1 MNRLLVSAMTL
12 AGALATTSCLAAAA
26 GASAAA
32 AKTAAA
38 ATDSPTLARIASS
51 GVVNVGYIPTPGSF
65 AFAAPDGSTVGYSID
80 LCRHV
85 VDDIRRAL
93 ARPDLRIAF
102 RPLAPSERIPLLKSG
117 AIDLECGGN
126 TNTVARQR
134 DVDFSF
140 TFFTTGVRFLV
151 KRPLALAGA
160 ASLWRRRVAV
170 TRGTTAQDI
179 VSRLQRDQEV
189 VPVIVANDNE
199 GARLVEA
206 GQVDAFA
213 QDDVLLYALAGAAAP
228 KAALAVTGDFLSV
241 EPYAF
246 MLPKGDLALRDLV
259 DRTLSD
265 LMRSGQM
272 TALYSKWFDN
282 DRLRIPMNVYMQ
294 ENIRFPSRYGIP

>member
-1 MNRLLVSAMTL
+1 
-12 AGALATTSCLAAAA
+12 
-26 GASAAA
+26 
-32 AKTAAA
+32 
-38 ATDSPTLARIASS
+38 
-51 GVVNVGYIPTPGSF
+51 
-65 AFAAPDGSTVGYSID
+65 
-80 LCRHV
+80 
-85 VDDIRRAL
+85 
-93 ARPDLRIAF
+93 
-102 RPLAPSERIPLLKSG
+102 
-117 AIDLECGGN
+117 
-126 TNTVARQR
+126 
-134 DVDFSF
+134 
-140 TFFTTGVRFLV
+140 VRFLV

-160 ASLWRRRVAV
+160 ASLWQRRVAV

-189 VPVIVANDNE
+189 VPVIVASDNE

-213 QDDVLLYALAGAAAP
+213 QDDVLLYGLAAAADP

-246 MLPKGDLALRDLV
+246 MLPKGDLALRGLV

-272 TALYSKWFDN
+272 TALYRKWFDN

>member
-1 MNRLLVSAMTL
+1 MTL
-12 AGALATTSCLAAAA
+12 AGALATTTCLAAIAA
-26 GASAAA
+26 GAGAAA
-32 AKTAAA
+32 SKAAVTAA
-38 ATDSPTLARIASS
+38 DSPTLARIASS
-51 GVVNVGYIPTPGSF
+51 GVVHVGYIPTPGTF

-85 VDDIRRAL
+85 VDDLRRAL
-93 ARPDLRIAF
+93 VRPDLRIAF

-117 AIDLECGGN
+117 GIDLECGGN
-126 TNTVARQR
+126 TNTVARQH

-151 KRPLALAGA
+151 KRPLTLAGP
-160 ASLWRRRVAV
+160 ASLWQRRVAV

-189 VPVIVANDNE
+189 VPVIVASDNE

-213 QDDVLLYALAGAAAP
+213 QDDVLLYGLAAAADP

-272 TALYSKWFDN
+272 TTLYRKWFDN

>member
-1 MNRLLVSAMTL
+1 MNRFLVSAVTL

-26 GASAAA
+26 VAAA
-32 AKTAAA
+32 AIAKTPTA

-51 GVVNVGYIPTPGSF
+51 GVVNVGYIPTPGTF

-85 VDDIRRAL
+85 VDDIRHAL
-93 ARPDLRIAF
+93 GRPDLRIAF

-126 TNTVARQR
+126 TNTVARQH

-151 KRPLALAGA
+151 KRPLALAGPG
-160 ASLWRRRVAV
+160 SLWQRRVAV

-189 VPVIVANDNE
+189 MPVVVASDDE

-213 QDDVLLYALAGAAAP
+213 QDDVLLYALAGAAGA

-272 TALYSKWFDN
+272 TALYRKWFDS

>member
-1 MNRLLVSAMTL
+1 MNRFLACAVTL
-12 AGALATTSCLAAAA
+12 AGALATTICLASAGGAGAAA
-26 GASAAA
+26 SKAGAAA
-32 AKTAAA
+32 P
-38 ATDSPTLARIASS
+38 DSPTLARIASS
-51 GVVNVGYIPTPGSF
+51 GVVNVGYIPTPGTF

-93 ARPDLRIAF
+93 VRPDLRIAF

-117 AIDLECGGN
+117 DIDLECGGN

-151 KRPLALAGA
+151 KRPLAFAGP
-160 ASLWRRRVAV
+160 ASLWQRRVAV

-189 VPVIVANDNE
+189 TPVIVTSDGE
-199 GARLVEA
+199 GVRLVVA

-213 QDDVLLYALAGAAAP
+213 QDDVLLYGLASTAAP
-228 KAALAVTGDFLSV
+228 KDVLVVTGDFLSV

-272 TALYSKWFDN
+272 TALYRKWFDN

-294 ENIRFPSRYGIP
+294 ENIRFPNRYGIP